1 MSETL
6 IWFAVFALLLAAIW
20 VVIYVVFGPLLCD
33 MLDTW
38 EEHKQFIDAMEKHFS
53 EYGSREWRLG
63 YRAGERF
70 VDDPTSRPE
79 DYDTKSDEWKE
90 AFIHAVEYKSGKKP
104 KYKW

>member
-6 IWFAVFALLLAAIW
+6 IWFAVFSLFLAVTW
-20 VVIYVVFGPLLCD
+20 VVAYAALGPVISD

-38 EEHKQFIDAMEKHFS
+38 EEYKEYIGEMEKYFA
-53 EYGSREWRLG
+53 ENGAREWRLG

-70 VDDPTSRPE
+70 VEDPTSRPE